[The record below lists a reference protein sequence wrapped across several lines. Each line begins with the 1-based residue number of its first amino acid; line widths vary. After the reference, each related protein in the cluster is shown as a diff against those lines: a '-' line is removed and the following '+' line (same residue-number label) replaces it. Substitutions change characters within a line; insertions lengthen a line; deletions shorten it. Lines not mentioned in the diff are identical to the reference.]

1 MLPERRITDR
11 RRDMRTRHA
20 TEPARSEL
28 ASMIIGMYREMP
40 GLCLHVH
47 QAARLFG
54 VQIQTCRAVLDDL
67 VAGGRLHRL
76 PDGQYAIG

>member
-1 MLPERRITDR
+1 
-11 RRDMRTRHA
+11 
-20 TEPARSEL
+20 
-28 ASMIIGMYREMP
+28 MIIGMYREMP